1 MGKRQRQQKRKQ
13 QHALLKEAEETK
25 RKEAEKEEEEEEEEE
40 TNGKEEKE
48 ENEEEEEED
57 QQNGVD
63 PEDSEEEEG
72 EEQDEGEDEEEEEE
86 GGEEEEEEEEEEE
99 HKEDAEAKA
108 DTNKSKKAK
117 AKSKKSK
124 EPQRTL
130 EPFKNKQKVLVLSS
144 RGVTSRERHLMNDV
158 RRLLAH
164 SKKEAKLEAK
174 NDYAMVREVAD
185 LNNCNNVIFFEAR
198 KRQELFMW
206 LAKTPNGPSAKF
218 LVLNS
223 SVLRLSLS
231 LSSLSSAS
239 LLLLCFSFSLL
250 LLCCFSPL
258 LLVSFSCLLLF
269 QWFGNYLK
277 TTDKHTIVHTMDEL
291 KLTGNCLWGSRPLL
305 SFNKAFDSAPHWM
318 LLREMLTQGFGTPR
332 GHPKAKP
339 FFDHVFTFSL
349 QDNKIWFRNYQIIH
363 KPNKTEQP
371 ALVEIGPRF
380 VLDLYRIFEGCFGGP
395 TLYLNP
401 FYTAPSLQRMQAAKQ
416 DHSSYADRLRQRA
429 QRKQYRAENFALPP
443 DELADVFT
451 S

>member
-13 QHALLKEAEETK
+13 QQALLKEAEETK
-25 RKEAEKEEEEEEEEE
+25 RKEAEEEKEE

-48 ENEEEEEED
+48 ENEEEEEDEE
-57 QQNGVD
+57 QNGVD
-63 PEDSEEEEG
+63 PEDSEEEE
-72 EEQDEGEDEEEEEE
+72 E
-86 GGEEEEEEEEEEE
+86 GEEEEEEEEEEGE
-99 HKEDAEAKA
+99 EEEEEEQTEDAEAKA
-108 DTNKSKKAK
+108 DTNKSKQAK

-218 LVLNS
+218 LVLN
-223 SVLRLSLS
+223 
-231 LSSLSSAS
+231 
-239 LLLLCFSFSLL
+239 
-250 LLCCFSPL
+250 
-258 LLVSFSCLLLF
+258 
-269 QWFGNYLK
+269 
-277 TTDKHTIVHTMDEL
+277 IHTMDEL

-363 KPNKTEQP
+363 KANKTEQP

-401 FYTAPSLQRMQAAKQ
+401 FYTAPSLQRMQAAKH